1 MPSWKPTG
9 KRLSEALGRTHAL
22 RGERLSLDTDCM
34 TRMQLLDDVF
44 ESNDIGHHSPVTVRS
59 IRNVAEE
66 QHGVLPKTDLMVSGE
81 KRSMSSNEAM

>member
-1 MPSWKPTG
+1 
-9 KRLSEALGRTHAL
+9 
-22 RGERLSLDTDCM
+22 
-34 TRMQLLDDVF
+34 MQLLDDVF